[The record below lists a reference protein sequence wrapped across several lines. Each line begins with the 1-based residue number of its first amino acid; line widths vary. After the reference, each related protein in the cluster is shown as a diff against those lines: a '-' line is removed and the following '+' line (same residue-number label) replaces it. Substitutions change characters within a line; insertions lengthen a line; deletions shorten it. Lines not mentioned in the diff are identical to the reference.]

1 MAVAAHREGQV
12 GIHPNWKNLRLV
24 LNCVRLSS
32 GAPGSLGHGKLR
44 LKERPRRRPGC
55 ALRFRVRNR
64 FSFCQKHQVPA
75 VAGLGGD
82 FRPALTSRTSCSRHR
97 LLSVGPAGR
106 LGSPRGPDSRV
117 RTGLRRGAC
126 VVRTREEGA
135 AGQGCGCA
143 EAGPDAAPAQ
153 WRGGAGRREAVAPAA
168 AAEEEEEGGG
178 SGGRCFCQFRLFV
191 REVDPPLPEQPGGS
205 CGSRGQCRPRPP
217 AHPRAP
223 PPPAMARD
231 YDHLFKLLIIGD
243 SGEGR
248 RGRRRRGP
256 CRARPAGASGRA
268 GGRTGGRAGRRG
280 SRRAGGAELG
290 GRRPRGSSRVLRA
303 APRRVGVPSA
313 RDARP
318 GRWLLPHV

>member
-32 GAPGSLGHGKLR
+32 GAPGSLGYGKLR
-44 LKERPRRRPGC
+44 PKERPRRRPGC

-64 FSFCQKHQVPA
+64 FSFCQKRQVPA

-97 LLSVGPAGR
+97 LLSVRLAGR
-106 LGSPRGPDSRV
+106 LGSPPGPDSRV

-143 EAGPDAAPAQ
+143 EAGPGAAPAQ

-178 SGGRCFCQFRLFV
+178 AEGGVSVSSGCLFGKWISAAGAAGRELRIA
-191 REVDPPLPEQPGGS
+191 
-205 CGSRGQCRPRPP
+205 RPVSTPP
-217 AHPRAP
+217 ARS
-223 PPPAMARD
+223 PA
-231 YDHLFKLLIIGD
+231 
-243 SGEGR
+243 
-248 RGRRRRGP
+248 
-256 CRARPAGASGRA
+256 
-268 GGRTGGRAGRRG
+268 
-280 SRRAGGAELG
+280 
-290 GRRPRGSSRVLRA
+290 RA
-303 APRRVGVPSA
+303 APARHGPGLRPPLQAAHHRRQ
-313 RDARP
+313 R
-318 GRWLLPHV
+318 